1 MSDNEEH
8 NKHSKMTLMDFQQAM
23 AYAATPQ
30 AEPRIGSLD
39 ALDCMLKGL
48 KRENKDNK
56 PGDGEKMS
64 PFMISLGGS

>member
-1 MSDNEEH
+1 LSEENNN

-23 AYAATPQ
+23 AWAATPQ

-48 KRENKDNK
+48 KRENKDNAI
-56 PGDGEKMS
+56 GDGEKMS
-64 PFMISLGGS
+64 PFMIRLGGS

>member
-1 MSDNEEH
+1 LSEE

-23 AYAATPQ
+23 AWAATPQ

-48 KRENKDNK
+48 KRENKDNAK
-56 PGDGEKMS
+56 GDGEKMS
-64 PFMISLGGS
+64 PFMIRLGGN

>member
-1 MSDNEEH
+1 LSEE

-23 AYAATPQ
+23 AWAATPQ

-48 KRENKDNK
+48 KRENKDNAI
-56 PGDGEKMS
+56 GDGEKMT
-64 PFMISLGGS
+64 PFMIRLGGS